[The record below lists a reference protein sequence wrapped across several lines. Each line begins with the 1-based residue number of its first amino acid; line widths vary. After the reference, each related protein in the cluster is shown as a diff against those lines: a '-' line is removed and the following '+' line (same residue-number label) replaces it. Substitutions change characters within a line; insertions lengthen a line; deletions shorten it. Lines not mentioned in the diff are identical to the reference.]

1 MVFDCVMVNY
11 LLHPGN
17 VYSCLLSDVFFSLVV
32 SIIIGTTFGV
42 LGLVTVLWCIAFSIC
57 MKVSTCPLHN
67 IYYKK
72 TIQNL
77 AETPLGTEVGGV
89 TTLHPPPSQAQIQQT
104 TF

>member
-1 MVFDCVMVNY
+1 MSSFHLY
-11 LLHPGN
+11 L
-17 VYSCLLSDVFFSLVV
+17 V
-32 SIIIGTTFGV
+32 SIIVGTTFGV

-77 AETPLGTEVGGV
+77 AETPPVQANPGAEIMGNMA
-89 TTLHPPPSQAQIQQT
+89 TLHPPPSQTQIQQT

>member
-1 MVFDCVMVNY
+1 MKISISTVFDCVM
-11 LLHPGN
+11 LHPGN

-42 LGLVTVLWCIAFSIC
+42 LGLVMVLWCIAFSIC

-77 AETPLGTEVGGV
+77 AETPLEQRSGV
-89 TTLHPPPSQAQIQQT
+89 
-104 TF
+104 